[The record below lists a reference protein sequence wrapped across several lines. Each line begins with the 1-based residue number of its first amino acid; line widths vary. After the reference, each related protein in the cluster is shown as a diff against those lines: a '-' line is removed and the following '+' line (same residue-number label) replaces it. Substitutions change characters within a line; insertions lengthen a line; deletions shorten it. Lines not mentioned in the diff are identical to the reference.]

1 MAKDKKIDYS
11 KLTLGS
17 KKRTVKK
24 KLETPEQID
33 EVVRK
38 IHQPTKATPPPP
50 VTPPPPPAK
59 KERVRTKRVTL
70 DIPIPLHAEIRKKTF
85 DMGITMKKY
94 FLDLAQQHLNEHKD
108 K

>member
-24 KLETPEQID
+24 KIEKPEIID

-38 IHQPTKATPPPP
+38 IHKSPTTTPPISTSPKPTPTKKKP
-50 VTPPPPPAK
+50 VP
-59 KERVRTKRVTL
+59 TKRVTL

-94 FLDLAQQHLNEHKD
+94 FLDLAKKHLKEQ
-108 K
+108 